1 MVARYGDGSPAS
13 KNRLRTLIA
22 LADVDDLATRKA
34 STGALAMLASWEP
47 AADAILEQE
56 RGVQTLL
63 ELCLDESEDVV
74 HRAVVT
80 LLSLVSAP
88 EAAGRRGVQKVRE
101 RKGVEAMQ
109 DVMGRARQFQNK
121 ELEQAIQRVKLRFLQ
136 SAPCSSIQY
145 DDCVLS
151 NSHQVALS
159 PEGSQRPFKKEC
171 FMMTRALDETTDT
184 HPPAYS
190 AEAPPPQDL
199 PLDLS
204 LRLEQLK
211 LGPKPYQYPTVDE
224 CTAHLKLL
232 EAIHQLREEIAN
244 GDGLFGISSPQSSGS
259 EEGAQKL
266 LRVCEKRWA
275 VYVNRAVGRFA
286 RWYEACVPVTVGSGP
301 CGGKLTQDVLTT
313 QEGIQDIAEA
323 GQPIAM
329 LMAKDR
335 MPPMDVLMVWHAYLL
350 NPRCFF
356 EDCFRYGK
364 MDFYAT
370 GLPWSAIDQCIDKSL
385 DYVPSD
391 AARNYFETATG
402 CQWNN
407 IDDPSTKALDCANCG
422 NTFSIPWTEGA
433 EYTAKNEDFQ
443 TGHGYADGSFA
454 CSCPSCGVGFSHVFL
469 LV

>member
-1 MVARYGDGSPAS
+1 
-13 KNRLRTLIA
+13 
-22 LADVDDLATRKA
+22 
-34 STGALAMLASWEP
+34 
-47 AADAILEQE
+47 
-56 RGVQTLL
+56 
-63 ELCLDESEDVV
+63 
-74 HRAVVT
+74 
-80 LLSLVSAP
+80 
-88 EAAGRRGVQKVRE
+88 
-101 RKGVEAMQ
+101 
-109 DVMGRARQFQNK
+109 
-121 ELEQAIQRVKLRFLQ
+121 
-136 SAPCSSIQY
+136 
-145 DDCVLS
+145 
-151 NSHQVALS
+151 
-159 PEGSQRPFKKEC
+159 
-171 FMMTRALDETTDT
+171 MTRALDETTDT

-211 LGPKPYQYPTVDE
+211 LGPKPSQYPTGDE

-244 GDGLFGISSPQSSGS
+244 GDGLFGISSLQSSGS
-259 EEGAQKL
+259 EEGVQKL

-275 VYVNRAVGRFA
+275 VYVNRAVDRFA

-335 MPPMDVLMVWHAYLL
+335 MPPLDVLMVWHAYLL

-391 AARNYFETATG
+391 AARSYFETATG
-402 CQWNN
+402 CHWNN
-407 IDDPSTKALDCANCG
+407 IDDPSTKALDCPNCG

-433 EYTAKNEDFQ
+433 GYTAKNEDFQ
-443 TGHGYADGSFA
+443 PGHGYADNSFA
-454 CSCPSCGVGFSHVFL
+454 CSCPSCGAGFSHDFL
-469 LV
+469 RVQKFRKDVLDLMDRGTPLPGTVLNKDGIPEQAYWRKRKYQVACNFPSQLVLA